1 MGIEREF
8 QSYGAQLVNRA
19 WAVSAITD
27 DPREVVVS
35 IWQHN
40 IVERDGRWIYD
51 DSLARWNGAGKN
63 LLKQH
68 LGVAYREG
76 LPLRAVVATQHNR
89 AERERNPDKAPRN
102 TFKARPDWVGRVEL
116 LDGDHFVLA
125 FDHVGETATAP
136 TGAKYWR
143 VAEAVEAMGGGTLAE
158 VGEWLETHYPSDP
171 IADLRAN
178 LEHLTVNSPSRPHY
192 NYGRSDWRTD
202 QGHPHD
208 RLFKVVDVGPP
219 RRTRYVPFNPAV
231 HGHLDL
237 QKADDGKWVVVPL
250 AQDDQTRAEAQG
262 QSDAFE
268 HAPPID
274 NEHDARVWAMRA
286 IAQRRGQPLFRARL
300 LDAYDR
306 QCAITGCS
314 ALEVLEAAHVLPY
327 KGDHTNRVDNGL
339 LLRAD
344 LHTLF
349 DCQLLWITADNTVA
363 LAPALLATDYASLQG
378 QPLRLPTSS
387 SDHPNPAHLAA
398 HAAACVARHSLS
410 ETGSSGAC

>member
-1 MGIEREF
+1 MARPTRPRLALQSAKGPSKSAFEMGMAEPDEGCLGPAVRTRFGLRLADGRHPGTLRYLSDRMGEHMGIEREF

-40 IVERDGRWIYD
+40 IAERAGRWVYD

-125 FDHVGETATAP
+125 FDHVGETTTAP
-136 TGAKYWR
+136 TGTKYWR

-158 VGEWLETHYPSDP
+158 VGEWLETHFSSDP

-192 NYGRSDWRTD
+192 NYSRSDWRTD
-202 QGHPHD
+202 RVHPHD
-208 RLFKVVDVGPP
+208 RLFKIVNAGPP

-237 QKADDGKWVVVPL
+237 QKGDDGKWVVVPL
-250 AQDDQTRAEAQG
+250 PQDDQTRAEAQG
-262 QSDAFE
+262 QADAFD
-268 HAPPID
+268 HAPPLD
-274 NEHDARVWAMRA
+274 NEHWT
-286 IAQRRGQPLFRARL
+286 AQSFIDTHRPL
-300 LDAYDR
+300 
-306 QCAITGCS
+306 CA
-314 ALEVLEAAHVLPY
+314 
-327 KGDHTNRVDNGL
+327 
-339 LLRAD
+339 
-344 LHTLF
+344 
-349 DCQLLWITADNTVA
+349 
-363 LAPALLATDYASLQG
+363 
-378 QPLRLPTSS
+378 
-387 SDHPNPAHLAA
+387 
-398 HAAACVARHSLS
+398 
-410 ETGSSGAC
+410 